1 MRLLLVVGMAI
12 TFSLVVSTPVSAQ
25 FFLCEKTDDRG
36 NIISPES
43 PQYDLLEYDN
53 DLVYVLQELTN
64 LALIGIFLIGVLGS
78 IYAAVK
84 DTFYTP
90 EGDESASKYVR
101 MRSRLLVA
109 GILVPILL
117 IAGSLIL
124 EWLTKYET
132 TCFVSV
138 PLV

>member
-1 MRLLLVVGMAI
+1 MRLLLILGMAV
-12 TFSLVVSTPVSAQ
+12 TFSLLVSTPASAQ

-36 NIISPES
+36 NVISPES
-43 PQYDLLEYDN
+43 PQYELLEYDN
-53 DLVYVLQELTN
+53 DLVYVLQELSSI
-64 LALIGIFLIGVLGS
+64 ALIGTFLLGVLGS
-78 IYAAVK
+78 IYAAIK

-109 GILVPILL
+109 GILIPILL
-117 IAGSLIL
+117 ILGSFVL
-124 EWLTKYET
+124 EWSTKYET